1 MIRMQLNF
9 EHVEEWYVLY
19 TVVKKS
25 KDEKQIKMHI
35 KQSVVL
41 LYFIIVLFFRFY
53 CKQLLS
59 LSGFFYEFVLANIV
73 VLFVKF
79 ETVYPLILF
88 TLKLRVNMS
97 RKSIISM
104 PQV

>member
-9 EHVEEWYVLY
+9 EHVEEWYVLCS
-19 TVVKKS
+19 VVNKS